1 GSGQLLN
8 SVTSNGSIVGHL
20 VIQARGEFIGVTAPR
35 IIMRLSSLP
44 EYAIILSGEEYASLS
59 NPCSELTPLG
69 KEWLHRA
76 VQI

>member
-1 GSGQLLN
+1 
-8 SVTSNGSIVGHL
+8 
-20 VIQARGEFIGVTAPR
+20 
-35 IIMRLSSLP
+35 MRLSSLP